1 MNENTTL
8 FTSKREKRIWACVI
22 FIVIGI
28 FCSLFVGQP
37 LLNMLKDQNLQAV
50 IFLIGLFIIGVMI
63 IVAGLVRR
71 ANTIEWLLLL
81 GISVVY
87 IMFFLR
93 LGLSERSHLIEYSAL
108 AITIHQALIER
119 AKQIGK
125 IRFLNVYAILIS
137 IIIGIIDELVQ
148 IALPDRVFDFE
159 DILFNSLASFMAIA
173 TSVGL
178 QFIQKR

>member
-93 LGLSERSHLIEYSAL
+93 LGLPERSHLI
-108 AITIHQALIER
+108 
-119 AKQIGK
+119 
-125 IRFLNVYAILIS
+125 
-137 IIIGIIDELVQ
+137 
-148 IALPDRVFDFE
+148 
-159 DILFNSLASFMAIA
+159 
-173 TSVGL
+173 
-178 QFIQKR
+178 